1 MSNTFF
7 RFKQFT
13 IHQDKSA
20 MKVSTDACIQGAWTT
35 TPLGN
40 TRVLDIGTGTG
51 LLSLMLA
58 QKNCE
63 LSIDAIEFDK
73 AAAEQAEE
81 NVAVSAWGNK
91 INVICADAVT
101 YSYQYHYELIIS
113 NPPFFNNSLL
123 GPTIERNHAR
133 HTITLTYQAL
143 FDVISKCLA
152 PGGVASVLLPADN
165 VGMWEGILSAS
176 NWQVGK
182 KLLVYPRVG
191 AAPNRAVLLCTQGT
205 SLHTVEEH
213 LYIRTAE
220 NSYTQEF
227 EELMRPYY
235 LNL

>member
-35 TPLGN
+35 IPLGI

-58 QKNCE
+58 QKNNKLE
-63 LSIDAIEFDK
+63 IDAIEYDK

-81 NVAVSAWGNK
+81 NVAASSWGNN
-91 INVICADAVT
+91 INVICADAVAYAYQHQ
-101 YSYQYHYELIIS
+101 YSLIIS

-123 GPTIERNHAR
+123 GPTAERNHAR

-143 FDVISKCLA
+143 FDTISKCLA
-152 PGGVASVLLPADN
+152 PCGLASVLLPADS
-165 VGMWEGILSAS
+165 VGMWEGILSAN
-176 NWQVGK
+176 NWQVSK
-182 KLLVYPRVG
+182 KLLVHPRVG
-191 AAPNRAVLLCTQGT
+191 TAPNRVVLLCTQGA
-205 SLHTVEEH
+205 SLHTEEEH
-213 LYIRTAE
+213 LHIRTAE
-220 NSYTQEF
+220 NIYTQEF
-227 EELMRPYY
+227 EELMQPYY